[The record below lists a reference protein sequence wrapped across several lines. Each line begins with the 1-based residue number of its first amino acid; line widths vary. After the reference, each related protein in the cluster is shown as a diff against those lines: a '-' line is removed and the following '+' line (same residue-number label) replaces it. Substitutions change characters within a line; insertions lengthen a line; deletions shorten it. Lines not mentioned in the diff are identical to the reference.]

1 MFGQMAVDTKVCGK
15 MDVNMEKVYTVP
27 ETENLLNKDNG
38 LMESKYSFFTYSLA
52 WGWSLY

>member
-1 MFGQMAVDTKVCGK
+1 MDSESIFGQMAVDTKVCGK

-38 LMESKYSFFTYSLA
+38 LMESAKNGCENY
-52 WGWSLY
+52 